1 MPAVAAPAETA
12 QHERR
17 TRAWDRWSPQQGW
30 LPSGTGLGCRIVEL
44 PKIPSPQGNLTVVE
58 GGQHVPFDVQRVYY
72 LYDVPGGEFRGGHAH
87 RGLEQIIIAASG
99 SFDVI
104 VDDGRRSE
112 RYFLNRSY
120 VGLYLPPMIWHE
132 LDNFS
137 TGGLAL
143 CLASQRYD
151 EADYYRHYDEFVL
164 AQQAAGAIPSAPTEG
179 AP

>member
-1 MPAVAAPAETA
+1 MAVVELRAETA
-12 QHERR
+12 QRERR
-17 TRAWDRWSPQQGW
+17 TRSWDRWSPQQGW

-44 PKIPSPQGNLTVVE
+44 PRITSPQGNLTVIE

-120 VGLYLPPMIWHE
+120 IGLYLPPMIWHE

-151 EADYYRHYDEFVL
+151 EADYYRDYDEFAD
-164 AQQAAGAIPSAPTEG
+164 AQQAAGTPRPGEAS
-179 AP
+179 